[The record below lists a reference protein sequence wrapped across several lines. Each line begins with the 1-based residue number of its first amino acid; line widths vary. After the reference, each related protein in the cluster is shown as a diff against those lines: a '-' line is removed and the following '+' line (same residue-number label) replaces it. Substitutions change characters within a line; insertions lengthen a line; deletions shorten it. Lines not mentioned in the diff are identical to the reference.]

1 MIHYYYGYGKGKTCS
16 AVGAAM
22 RAYGAGMSV
31 LFVQFFKN
39 DQSSE
44 LSALPFEVYPSP
56 HNLGFNPGDEYKVWV
71 DGALDYIK
79 NSSADVVVLDE
90 SSDLIPKFLTVDGM
104 KKLLSSDREYIIT
117 GHNKVSELYDLADYA
132 TFFQKEKHPYDK
144 GVAARHGIEY

>member
-22 RAYGAGMSV
+22 RAYGAGMTV

-44 LSALPFEVYPSP
+44 LSALPFEVYSSL
-56 HNLGFNPGDEYKVWV
+56 HNLGFNPGEEYQPWV
-71 DGALDYIK
+71 DEAIEYIK
-79 NSSADVVVLDE
+79 KSSAEVVVLDE
-90 SSDLIPKFLTVDGM
+90 FSDLIPKFLSANDMTQ
-104 KKLLSSDREYIIT
+104 LLSGNKEYIIT

-144 GVAARHGIEY
+144 GVTARRGIEY